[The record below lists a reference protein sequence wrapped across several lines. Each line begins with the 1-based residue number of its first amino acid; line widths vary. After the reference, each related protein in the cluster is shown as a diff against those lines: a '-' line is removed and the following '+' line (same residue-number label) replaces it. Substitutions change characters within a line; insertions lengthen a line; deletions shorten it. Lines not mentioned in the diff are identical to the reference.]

1 MWLVPTLA
9 TLAAGLVGIGHAQPW
24 RDELASWSAATRS
37 LPDLFRLTGTVDAA
51 TGPYYLLL
59 HGWVRLAGD
68 SPAALRLPSAL
79 AMAAAAGLTAVLGRR
94 LFGARAGLL
103 AGLLLA
109 VLPGTSRYAQEA
121 RPYAL
126 ATLFAVLATLLLVRA
141 LDRPGR
147 ARWAGYAAAVAALG
161 LTHLLALTL
170 LAAHA
175 VVVLA
180 ARRAGA
186 PATPGNSAGV
196 GHAGGA
202 PATQGDTGE
211 AAAGVGD
218 TGEAAAGVGDAGE
231 AAAGVGDAGGASAT
245 AGAARAGEGDT
256 GEAAAGVGDAGGA
269 SATAGAARAGE
280 GDTGEA
286 PATTGDTRYRRLPL
300 YWVLALLPVL
310 VVLTPLLLRA
320 RGQRSRQLD
329 WVEAARLTDLA
340 ALPGGVAQSSVVG
353 GLLVGLAALG
363 AARAGRRA
371 LLPGLCV
378 LLPVLLVF
386 VGGLVVPLWVPR
398 YLLFIVPFACVLA
411 GAALIAAPARPATAP
426 PWQASAPSGAAPG
439 SPSAAP
445 GRPPA
450 APDATPAPALAA
462 RRWQLLAPPVAVVAL
477 AGLLGL
483 PEQASLRQTHGWPRS
498 ATVDYRGAAEIIGAG
513 QEPGDTI
520 VYWPRDGWLFL
531 DLGVSYHLKERPRD
545 VLALRDQ
552 RQRADFWVTECPRPA
567 DCLAGARRVWLVVAG
582 RRPDPLTVVPTATGD
597 ALRDAYTVTRR
608 WHRPNL
614 TVALLTRD

>member
-1 MWLVPTLA
+1 MSVRRGPATSGRRVQSLVWLVPTLA

-24 RDELASWSAATRS
+24 RDELATWSAATRP

-59 HGWVRLAGD
+59 HGWVRLFGD

-121 RPYAL
+121 RSYAL
-126 ATLFAVLATLLLVRA
+126 ATLFAVLATVLLVRA
-141 LDRPGR
+141 LDRPGQ

-161 LTHLLALTL
+161 LTHMLTLTL
-170 LAAHA
+170 LPAHA
-175 VVVLA
+175 LAVLI
-180 ARRAGA
+180 ARREGA
-186 PATPGNSAGV
+186 LATPGNSAN
-196 GHAGGA
+196 
-202 PATQGDTGE
+202 
-211 AAAGVGD
+211 
-218 TGEAAAGVGDAGE
+218 
-231 AAAGVGDAGGASAT
+231 VGDAGGAPTTPRLASRAPAT
-245 AGAARAGEGDT
+245 RD
-256 GEAAAGVGDAGGA
+256 
-269 SATAGAARAGE
+269 
-280 GDTGEA
+280 DTGEA
-286 PATTGDTRYRRLPL
+286 PAGAGDAPAIAGDARYRRLPL
-300 YWVLALLPVL
+300 YWVLALLPAL

-329 WVEAARLTDLA
+329 WVEPARLADLA

-353 GLLVGLAALG
+353 GLVVGLAALG

-386 VGGLVVPLWVPR
+386 AAGLVVPLWVPR

-411 GAALIAAPARPATAP
+411 GAALTAAPVRPTTAP
-426 PWQASAPSGAAPG
+426 PWQAPTPPHAVPSP
-439 SPSAAP
+439 PSATPWRPAP
-445 GRPPA
+445 DA
-450 APDATPAPALAA
+450 APDATPPRQTPAPPDAA
-462 RRWQLLAPPVAVVAL
+462 PVRPTTAPLWQPPEARPVTPGTLNLLWQRLAPPVAVVAL

-483 PEQASLRQTHGWPRS
+483 PDQASLRQTHGWPRS
-498 ATVDYRGAAEIIGAG
+498 ATVDYRGAAEIVRAG
-513 QEPGDTI
+513 QEPGDAI

-531 DLGVSYHLKERPRD
+531 DLGVSYHLGERPRD

-567 DCLAGARRVWLVVAG
+567 DCLAGVRRVWLVVAG
-582 RRPDPLTVVPTATGD
+582 RRPDPLTVVPAATGD
-597 ALRDAYTVTRR
+597 ALRDGYTVTRR

-614 TVALLTRD
+614 TIALLTRT

>member
-1 MWLVPTLA
+1 MQSLVWLAPTLV
-9 TLAAGLVGIGHAQPW
+9 TLAVGLVGIGHAQPW
-24 RDELASWSAATRS
+24 RDELATWSAATRP

-59 HGWVRLAGD
+59 HGWVRLFGD

-94 LFGARAGLL
+94 LFGAGAGLL

-126 ATLFAVLATLLLVRA
+126 ATLFAVLATVLLVRA

-170 LAAHA
+170 LPAHA
-175 VVVLA
+175 LAVLI
-180 ARRAGA
+180 ARREGTL
-186 PATPGNSAGV
+186 ATPGNSAN
-196 GHAGGA
+196 
-202 PATQGDTGE
+202 
-211 AAAGVGD
+211 
-218 TGEAAAGVGDAGE
+218 
-231 AAAGVGDAGGASAT
+231 VGDAGGAPTTPRGASRAPATRDDTGAAPAGAGDAPAT
-245 AGAARAGEGDT
+245 AGDTSGAPATRSNMGEDPAGAGGDPATASGASATRDNTGAA
-256 GEAAAGVGDAGGA
+256 VGDAGGA
-269 SATAGAARAGE
+269 PANVGDAGGVP
-280 GDTGEA
+280 A
-286 PATTGDTRYRRLPL
+286 PAGDARDRRLPL
-300 YWVLALLPVL
+300 YWALALLPAL
-310 VVLTPLLLRA
+310 VVLIPLLLRA

-329 WVEAARLTDLA
+329 WVEPARLADLA

-353 GLLVGLAALG
+353 GLVVGLAALG

-386 VGGLVVPLWVPR
+386 AAGLVVPLWVPR

-411 GAALIAAPARPATAP
+411 GAALTAAPVRPTTAP
-426 PWQASAPSGAAPG
+426 PRQ
-439 SPSAAP
+439 
-445 GRPPA
+445 PPE
-450 APDATPAPALAA
+450 ATPVTSGTADLL
-462 RRWQLLAPPVAVVAL
+462 WQRLAPPVAVVAL

-483 PEQASLRQTHGWPRS
+483 PDQASLRQTHGWPRS
-498 ATVDYRGAAEIIGAG
+498 ATVDYRGAAEIVRAG
-513 QEPGDTI
+513 QESGDAI

-531 DLGVSYHLKERPRD
+531 DLGVSYHLRERPRD
-545 VLALRDQ
+545 VLVLRDQ

-567 DCLAGARRVWLVVAG
+567 DCLAGVRRVWLVVAG

-597 ALRDAYTVTRR
+597 ALRDDYTVTRR

-614 TVALLTRD
+614 TIALLTRT